1 MALSSIAVKTK
12 SKDKLK
18 SVEKALQILGA
29 FSIEKPEL
37 SISDLVEIMHIPRV
51 SGENIIGGA

>member
-1 MALSSIAVKTK
+1 M
-12 SKDKLK
+12 K